1 MVPIFCGLGIMP
13 VFYIDLSNMQQFAI
27 GQRWVSAG
35 ELHLGIGLVLEVEFR
50 TVSIIFPATGETRM
64 YAKQSAPL
72 SRVLFAVGD
81 QITDQDD
88 RILKVLE
95 VENRSDLMFYHCHDQ
110 EGNKVRLSEGKLN
123 NFIKLNHPLQRLLN
137 GQIDK
142 NNLFEL
148 RARTQK
154 IGSNLNQSSLQGLT
168 GCRTSLIDH
177 QIYIAH
183 EVASRFAPR
192 VLLADEVGLGKTIEA
207 GLILHQQLLNERA
220 HRVLIVVPESL
231 MHQWL
236 VEMMRRFNLLFSI
249 FDKERCEALDESHD
263 EFAADALENPFHS
276 EQLVLCSLEFL
287 IQNPSRYQQSL
298 EGDWDMLVVDEAH
311 HLVWEKSQPSI
322 EYQMVE
328 QLAKTIP
335 SVLLLTAT
343 PEQLGKESH
352 FARLRLLDPDRFT
365 DLEHFIADEVQY
377 KPVADIVAALV
388 EGEELNAEQLDY
400 LQQTVSEGDNQFQIQ
415 HIHDAD
421 PEVAQ
426 DARNQLVEHLLDR
439 HGTGRVLFRNTRH
452 VVQGFP
458 GRELLTH
465 ALECPAIYQELYQ
478 GLALEAELTNTQW
491 YLSPEVVLRELS
503 QQTDKWTRV
512 DPRVDWLND
521 FLLSNRNLKVLVI
534 CSSADTVL
542 SLVKALKERSGLS
555 LAAFHE
561 GLSLVDRDRAAAWFA
576 DKETGAQ
583 ALICSEIG
591 SEGRNFQFAHQMVM
605 FDLPANPDLLEQ
617 RIGRLD
623 RIGQTSTIQIH
634 VPYLKGT
641 AQQVML
647 NWLHL
652 GLNAFEQTCPA
663 GHNVYMQMHHEL
675 LQCLA
680 HGDQNHVEFFQRSA
694 DLHDTLNRQVQQGRD
709 RLLEYNSCRPAQ
721 AKILREQAETLY
733 QKLDLSRYIESLY
746 DCYGISYEIQSP
758 GCWVL
763 KPTNTMLARVPGLP
777 DDGMTVTYDREV
789 ALANED
795 VRYLTW
801 EHPFVRTLMDMVQ
814 SSELGNTALLAI
826 KYRAAKPGTMILDC
840 FFRLEISDVQGV
852 QAQRYLP
859 DNLMRYCIDE
869 NGQQH
874 QHNLT
879 PDVIARSSQ
888 FVDIDTA
895 IKVIKS
901 REDVIKNLLQTAETK
916 AAEAMP
922 EKLTQAQQV
931 AHQALQKEVDRLLAL
946 QTINPNVRDEEV
958 EFFRQQ
964 LVQVEQ
970 QIAQANLRLDAVRVL
985 VAV

>member
-1 MVPIFCGLGIMP
+1 
-13 VFYIDLSNMQQFAI
+13 MQQFAV

-81 QITDQDD
+81 QITDQDN
-88 RILKVLE
+88 RELKVE
-95 VENRSDLMFYHCHDQ
+95 DVETKSDIMYYHCVDKSGQ
-110 EGNKVRLSEGKLN
+110 KVRLSEGKLS
-123 NFIKLNHPLQRLLN
+123 NFLKLNHPLQRLLN
-137 GQIDK
+137 GQVDK
-142 NNLFEL
+142 NKWFEV

-154 IGSNLNQSSLQGLT
+154 IASLLTQSSMQGLT

-177 QIYIAH
+177 QMYIAH

-207 GLILHQQLLNERA
+207 GLIMHQQLLNERA
-220 HRVLIVVPESL
+220 NRVLIVVPESL
-231 MHQWL
+231 LHQWL

-249 FDKERCEALDESHD
+249 FDEERCTALDGAD
-263 EFAADALENPFHS
+263 EEHAEDALENPFHS

-287 IQNPSRYQQSL
+287 VNNPHRFAQSL

-311 HLVWEKSQPSI
+311 HLVWEASQPSI
-322 EYQMVE
+322 EYQLVE
-328 QLAKTIP
+328 QLAKQIP

-352 FARLRLLDPDRFT
+352 FARLRLLDPDRFV
-365 DLEHFIADEVQY
+365 DLEHFIADEVNY
-377 KPVADIVAALV
+377 KPIADTVQTLV
-388 EGEELNAEQLDY
+388 ENGELTPAQLTELQAMIG
-400 LQQTVSEGDNQFQIQ
+400 EGDNQFLLESMQ
-415 HIHDAD
+415 DED
-421 PEVAQ
+421 EELAQ
-426 DARNQLVEHLLDR
+426 SARNQLVEHLLDR

-458 GRELLTH
+458 GRELNSY
-465 ALECPAIYQELYQ
+465 ALDCPSVYQELYQ
-478 GLALEAELTNTQW
+478 GLTEDDDAGDSQW
-491 YLSPEVVLRELS
+491 LMSPEIVLRALS
-503 QQTDKWTRV
+503 QNPEKWLSI
-512 DPRVDWLND
+512 DPRVDWLCQ
-521 FLLSNRNLKVLVI
+521 FLQDNRALKVLVI

-542 SLVKALKERSGLS
+542 NLVQAVKDRTGIAM
-555 LAAFHE
+555 AAFHE
-561 GLSLVDRDRAAAWFA
+561 GLSLVERDRAAAWFA
-576 DKETGAQ
+576 DRESGAP

-623 RIGQTSTIQIH
+623 RIGQVSTIQIH
-634 VPYLKGT
+634 VPYLANT

-647 NWLHL
+647 NWLHQ
-652 GLNAFEQTCPA
+652 GLHAFEQTCPA

-680 HGDQNHVEFFQRSA
+680 QGDQDHSDFYQRSA
-694 DLHDTLNRQVQQGRD
+694 ELHDTLNQQVQEGRD
-709 RLLEYNSCRPAQ
+709 RLLEYNSCRPAKAEQ
-721 AKILREQAETLY
+721 LRDKAESLHL
-733 QKLDLSRYIESLY
+733 KLDLARYLETLY
-746 DCYGISYEIQSP
+746 DCYGISYEIQGP

-763 KPTNTMLARVPGLP
+763 KPTNTMISKVPGLP
-777 DDGMTVTYDREV
+777 DDGMTVTYDRQV

-795 VRYLTW
+795 VRFLTW

-814 SSELGNTALLAI
+814 SSELGNTALLAV
-826 KYRAAKPGTMILDC
+826 KYRVAKPGTLILDC
-840 FFRLEISDVQGV
+840 FFRLEVPDIKGT

-859 DNLMRYCIDE
+859 DNLMRLCIDE
-869 NGQQH
+869 SNQLH
-874 QHNLT
+874 QHKLT
-879 PDVIARSSQ
+879 PDVIAQSSQ
-888 FVDIDTA
+888 YVDIDTA

-901 REDVIKNLLQTAETK
+901 REEVIKKLLNRAETK
-916 AAEAMP
+916 ATEAMP
-922 EKLTQAQQV
+922 EKLEKATQAAQ
-931 AHQALQKEVDRLLAL
+931 QALNKEIERLLAL

-958 EFFRQQ
+958 DYFRQQ
-964 LVQVEQ
+964 LTQVEE
-970 QIAQANLRLDAVRVL
+970 QIAQANLRLDAIRVL

>member
-1 MVPIFCGLGIMP
+1 MH
-13 VFYIDLSNMQQFAI
+13 QFAV

-72 SRVLFAVGD
+72 SRVLFTVGD
-81 QITDQDD
+81 HITDQDN
-88 RILKVLE
+88 RELLVEE
-95 VENRSDLMFYHCHDQ
+95 VESRSELMYYHCVDKSGH
-110 EGNKVRLSEGKLN
+110 KVRLSEGKLS
-123 NFIKLNHPLQRLLN
+123 NFLKLNHPLQRLLN
-137 GQIDK
+137 GQVD
-142 NNLFEL
+142 NNKWFEL

-154 IGSNLNQSSLQGLT
+154 ITSLLTQSSMQGLT

-177 QIYIAH
+177 QMYIAH

-207 GLILHQQLLNERA
+207 GLIMHQQLLNECAQRI
-220 HRVLIVVPESL
+220 LIVVPESL
-231 MHQWL
+231 LHQWL
-236 VEMMRRFNLLFSI
+236 VEMMRRFNLLFSV
-249 FDKERCEALDESHD
+249 FDEERCAALDGTD
-263 EFAADALENPFHS
+263 EAHAEDALENPFHS

-287 IQNPSRYQQSL
+287 VDNPHRFAQSL
-298 EGDWDMLVVDEAH
+298 EGEWDMLVVDEAH
-311 HLVWEKSQPSI
+311 HLVWEAAQPSI
-322 EYQMVE
+322 EYQLVE
-328 QLAKTIP
+328 QLAKIIP

-352 FARLRLLDPDRFT
+352 FARLRLLDPDRFV
-365 DLEHFIADEVQY
+365 DLQHFIADEVNY
-377 KPVADIVAALV
+377 KPIADIVQALV
-388 EGEELNAEQLDY
+388 ENDELNDEQMSE
-400 LQQTVSEGDNQFQIQ
+400 LQSTVGEGDNQFLIENMQ
-415 HIHDAD
+415 DAD
-421 PEVAQ
+421 EELAQ
-426 DARNQLVEHLLDR
+426 TARNQLVEHLLDR

-458 GRELLTH
+458 GRQLNPY
-465 ALECPAIYQELYQ
+465 ALDCPPVYQELYQ
-478 GLALEAELTNTQW
+478 GLAENQDASDRQW
-491 YLSPEVVLRELS
+491 LLSPEMVLRALS
-503 QQTDKWTRV
+503 QNSQKWTSI
-512 DPRVDWLND
+512 DPRVDWLCQ
-521 FLLSNRNLKVLVI
+521 FLQGHRALKVLVI

-542 SLVKALKERSGLS
+542 SLVQAVKERTGIA

-561 GLSLVDRDRAAAWFA
+561 GLSLVERDRAAAWFA
-576 DKETGAQ
+576 DREAGAP

-623 RIGQTSTIQIH
+623 RIGQVSTIQIH
-634 VPYLKGT
+634 VPYLAHT

-647 NWLHL
+647 NWLHQ

-663 GHNVYMQMHHEL
+663 GHNVYMQMQHEL
-675 LQCLA
+675 LQCLYNGEQD
-680 HGDQNHVEFFQRSA
+680 HSEFYQRSA
-694 DLHDTLNRQVQQGRD
+694 ELHDTLNQQVQQGRD
-709 RLLEYNSCRPAQ
+709 RLLEYNSCRPARAEQ
-721 AKILREQAETLY
+721 LRDQAETLHR
-733 QKLDLSRYIESLY
+733 KLDLARYIELLY
-746 DCYGISYEIQSP
+746 DCYGIGYEIRSS
-758 GCWVL
+758 GCWIL

-777 DDGMTVTYDREV
+777 DDGMTVTYDRQI

-801 EHPFVRTLMDMVQ
+801 EHPFVRTLMDMML
-814 SSELGNTALLAI
+814 SSELGNTALLAV
-826 KYRAAKPGTMILDC
+826 KYRAARPGTLILDC
-840 FFRLEISDVQGV
+840 FFRLEVADIKGA

-859 DNLMRYCIDE
+859 DNLMRLCIDE
-869 NGQQH
+869 NNQLHQQ
-874 QHNLT
+874 NLT
-879 PDVIARSSQ
+879 PDVIAQSSQ
-888 FVDIDTA
+888 YVDIDTA

-901 REDVIKNLLQTAETK
+901 REDVIKKLLNNAELK

-922 EKLTQAQQV
+922 EKLKQARQSAQQ
-931 AHQALQKEVDRLLAL
+931 ALNKEVDRLLAL

-958 EFFRQQ
+958 DFFRNQ
-964 LVQVEQ
+964 LALVEQ

>member
-1 MVPIFCGLGIMP
+1 MH
-13 VFYIDLSNMQQFAI
+13 QFAV

-64 YAKQSAPL
+64 YAKHSAPL
-72 SRVLFAVGD
+72 SRVMFAAGD
-81 QITDQDD
+81 QITDQDN
-88 RILKVLE
+88 RELKVLE
-95 VENRSDLMFYHCHDQ
+95 VESKSDLLYYHCVDKSGQ
-110 EGNKVRLSEGKLN
+110 PVRLSEGKLS
-123 NFIKLNHPLQRLLN
+123 NFLKLNHPLQRLLN
-137 GQIDK
+137 GQVDK
-142 NNLFEL
+142 NKWFEL

-154 IGSNLNQSSLQGLT
+154 INSLLTQSSLQGLT

-177 QIYIAH
+177 QLYIAH

-207 GLILHQQLLNERA
+207 GLIIHQQLLNERA
-220 HRVLIVVPESL
+220 NRVLVVVPESL
-231 MHQWL
+231 LHQWL

-249 FDKERCEALDESHD
+249 FDEARCNAMDGEDHELSDSS
-263 EFAADALENPFHS
+263 LENPFFS

-287 IQNPSRYQQSL
+287 VENPQRFAQSL

-311 HLVWEKSQPSI
+311 HLVWEADHPSI
-322 EYQMVE
+322 EYQLVE
-328 QLAKTIP
+328 QLANTIP

-352 FARLRLLDPDRFT
+352 FARLRLLDPDRFV
-365 DLEHFIADEVQY
+365 DLEHFIADEINY
-377 KPVADIVAALV
+377 KPVADIVEALLQ
-388 EGEELNAEQLDY
+388 GETLNAEQMQQ
-400 LQQTVSEGDNQFQIQ
+400 LQKTVSEGDNQQQIELMQ
-415 HIHDAD
+415 SEDEALA
-421 PEVAQ
+421 EQ
-426 DARNQLVEHLLDR
+426 ARQQLVEHLLDR
-439 HGTGRVLFRNTRH
+439 HGPGRVLFRNTRH

-458 GRELLTH
+458 ARQLNSY
-465 ALECPAIYQELYQ
+465 ALECPPVYQELYQ
-478 GLALEAELTNTQW
+478 ELRENRDEGETQW
-491 YLSPEVVLRELS
+491 LLSPEIVLRALS
-503 QQTDKWTRV
+503 QNAQKWTTI
-512 DPRVDWLND
+512 DPRVDWLCR
-521 FLLSNRNLKVLVI
+521 FLQENRALKVLVI
-534 CSSADTVL
+534 CSSAETVL
-542 SLVKALKERSGLS
+542 SLVQAIKDKTGIA

-561 GLSLVDRDRAAAWFA
+561 GLSLVERDRAAAWFA
-576 DKETGAQ
+576 DRETGAP

-623 RIGQTSTIQIH
+623 RIGQMSTIQIH
-634 VPYLKGT
+634 VPYLANT

-647 NWLHL
+647 NWLHQ

-680 HGDQNHVEFFQRSA
+680 EGDSDHTDFYQRSVE
-694 DLHDTLNRQVQQGRD
+694 LHDALNLQVQQGRD
-709 RLLEYNSCRPAQ
+709 RLLEYNSCRPAR
-721 AKILREQAETLY
+721 AAELREQAESLY
-733 QKLDLSRYIESLY
+733 LKLDLSRFIESLY

-763 KPTNTMLARVPGLP
+763 KPTNTMISKIPGLP

-795 VRYLTW
+795 VRFLTW
-801 EHPFVRTLMDMVQ
+801 EHPFVRTLLDMVV

-826 KYRAAKPGTMILDC
+826 KYRAAKPGTLILDC
-840 FFRLEISDVQGV
+840 FFRLEIADIKGA

-859 DNLMRYCIDE
+859 DNLMRLCIDE
-869 NGQQH
+869 NGQLH
-874 QHNLT
+874 QQNLT
-879 PDVIARSSQ
+879 PDVIAKTAQ
-888 FVDIDTA
+888 FVDIDTS

-901 REDVIKNLLQTAETK
+901 REDMIKKLLNKAEAS

-922 EKLTQAQQV
+922 GKLEQAQKAAQ
-931 AHQALQKEVDRLLAL
+931 QALNKEVERLQAL

-958 EFFRQQ
+958 DFFRQQ
-964 LVQVEQ
+964 LLQVEQ

>member
-1 MVPIFCGLGIMP
+1 
-13 VFYIDLSNMQQFAI
+13 MQQFAV

-81 QITDQDD
+81 QITDQNN
-88 RILKVLE
+88 RELKVE
-95 VENRSDLMFYHCHDQ
+95 HVESKSDLMYYHCVDDSGQ
-110 EGNKVRLSEGKLN
+110 QVRLSEGKLS
-123 NFIKLNHPLQRLLN
+123 NFLKLNHPLQRLLN
-137 GQIDK
+137 GQVDK
-142 NNLFEL
+142 NKWFEV

-154 IGSNLNQSSLQGLT
+154 IASLLTQSSMQGLT

-177 QIYIAH
+177 QMYIAH

-207 GLILHQQLLNERA
+207 GLIMHQQLLNERA
-220 HRVLIVVPESL
+220 NRVLIVVPESL
-231 MHQWL
+231 LHQWL
-236 VEMMRRFNLLFSI
+236 VEMMRRFNLLFSV
-249 FDKERCEALDESHD
+249 FDEERCAALDGTD
-263 EFAADALENPFHS
+263 EEHIEDALENPFHS

-287 IQNPSRYQQSL
+287 VNNPQRFDQSL

-311 HLVWEKSQPSI
+311 HLVWEASEPSI
-322 EYQMVE
+322 EYQLVE
-328 QLAKTIP
+328 QLAKIIP

-352 FARLRLLDPDRFT
+352 FARLRLLDPDRFV
-365 DLEHFIADEVQY
+365 DLEHFIADEVNY
-377 KPVADIVAALV
+377 KPIADVVQALV
-388 EGEELNAEQLDY
+388 ENDELNDEQMRE
-400 LQQTVSEGDNQFQIQ
+400 LQSTVGEGDNQFLIEEMQDI
-415 HIHDAD
+415 DD
-421 PEVAQ
+421 ELAQ
-426 DARNQLVEHLLDR
+426 SARNQLVEHLLDR

-458 GRELLTH
+458 GRELNSY
-465 ALECPAIYQELYQ
+465 ALDCPPVYQELYQ
-478 GLALEAELTNTQW
+478 GLTEDDAGDSQW
-491 YLSPEVVLRELS
+491 LLSPEMVLRALS
-503 QQTDKWTRV
+503 QNPEKWV
-512 DPRVDWLND
+512 SIDPRVDWLCQ
-521 FLLSNRNLKVLVI
+521 FLQDKRALKVLVI
-534 CSSADTVL
+534 CSSAETVL
-542 SLVKALKERSGLS
+542 SLVQAVKERTGIALG
-555 LAAFHE
+555 AFHE
-561 GLSLVDRDRAAAWFA
+561 GLSLVERDRAAAWFA
-576 DKETGAQ
+576 DREAGAP

-605 FDLPANPDLLEQ
+605 FDLPSNPDLLEQ

-623 RIGQTSTIQIH
+623 RIGQVSTIQIH
-634 VPYLKGT
+634 VPYLANT

-647 NWLHL
+647 NWLHQ

-680 HGDQNHVEFFQRSA
+680 NSEQDHTEFYQRSA
-694 DLHDTLNRQVQQGRD
+694 ALHDTLNLQVQQGRD
-709 RLLEYNSCRPAQ
+709 RLLEYNSCRPAKAEQ
-721 AKILREQAETLY
+721 LRDKAESLHL
-733 QKLDLSRYIESLY
+733 KLDLARYIESLY
-746 DCYGISYEIQSP
+746 DCYGISYEIQSA

-763 KPTNTMLARVPGLP
+763 KPTNTMIAKVPGLP
-777 DDGMTVTYDREV
+777 DDGMTVTYDRQV

-814 SSELGNTALLAI
+814 SSELGNTALLAV

-840 FFRLEISDVQGV
+840 FFRLEVADIKGA

-859 DNLMRYCIDE
+859 DNLMRLCIDE
-869 NGQQH
+869 NNQLH
-874 QHNLT
+874 QHKLT
-879 PDVIARSSQ
+879 PDVIAQSSQ
-888 FVDIDTA
+888 YVDIDTA

-901 REDVIKNLLQTAETK
+901 REDVIKKLLSKAEVK

-922 EKLTQAQQV
+922 EKLAQAQRAAQ
-931 AHQALQKEVDRLLAL
+931 QALNKEIERLLAL

-958 EFFRQQ
+958 DFFRQQ
-964 LVQVEQ
+964 LQLVEQ

-985 VAV
+985 VAI

>member
-1 MVPIFCGLGIMP
+1 MH
-13 VFYIDLSNMQQFAI
+13 QFAV

-64 YAKQSAPL
+64 YAKHSAPL
-72 SRVLFAVGD
+72 SRVMFAVGD
-81 QITDQDD
+81 QITDQDN
-88 RILKVLE
+88 RELKVLE
-95 VENRSDLMFYHCHDQ
+95 VESKSDLLYYHCVDQ
-110 EGNKVRLSEGKLN
+110 SGQPVRLSEGKLS
-123 NFIKLNHPLQRLLN
+123 NFLKLNHPLQRLLN
-137 GQIDK
+137 GQVDK
-142 NNLFEL
+142 NKWFEL

-154 IGSNLNQSSLQGLT
+154 ISSLLTQSSLQGLT

-177 QIYIAH
+177 QLYIAH

-207 GLILHQQLLNERA
+207 GLIIHQQLLNERA
-220 HRVLIVVPESL
+220 NRVLVVVPESL
-231 MHQWL
+231 LHQWL

-249 FDKERCEALDESHD
+249 FDEARCNALDGEDHELS
-263 EFAADALENPFHS
+263 ASSLENPFFS

-287 IQNPSRYQQSL
+287 VQNPQRFAQSL

-311 HLVWEKSQPSI
+311 HLVWEADHPSI
-322 EYQMVE
+322 EYQLVE
-328 QLAKTIP
+328 QLANTIP

-352 FARLRLLDPDRFT
+352 FARLRLLDPDRFV
-365 DLEHFIADEVQY
+365 DLEHFIADEVNY
-377 KPVADIVAALV
+377 KPVADIVEALLQ
-388 EGEELNAEQLDY
+388 GEILNADQMQQL
-400 LQQTVSEGDNQFQIQ
+400 QKTVSEGDNQRQI
-415 HIHDAD
+415 
-421 PEVAQ
+421 ELMQ
-426 DARNQLVEHLLDR
+426 DEDEELAEQARQQLVEHLLDR
-439 HGTGRVLFRNTRH
+439 HGPGRVLFRNTRH

-458 GRELLTH
+458 ARQLNSY
-465 ALECPAIYQELYQ
+465 ALECPPVYLELYQELRENREE
-478 GLALEAELTNTQW
+478 GDTQW
-491 YLSPEVVLRELS
+491 LLSPEIVLRALS
-503 QQTDKWTRV
+503 QNAQKWTTI
-512 DPRVDWLND
+512 DPRVDWLCR
-521 FLLSNRNLKVLVI
+521 FLQENRALKVLVI
-534 CSSADTVL
+534 CSSAETVL
-542 SLVKALKERSGLS
+542 SLVHAVKDKTGIA

-561 GLSLVDRDRAAAWFA
+561 GLSLVERDRAAAWFA
-576 DKETGAQ
+576 DRETGAP

-623 RIGQTSTIQIH
+623 RIGQMSTIQIH
-634 VPYLKGT
+634 VPYLANT

-647 NWLHL
+647 NWLHQ

-675 LQCLA
+675 LQCLFD
-680 HGDQNHVEFFQRSA
+680 GDRDHADFYQRSFE
-694 DLHDTLNRQVQQGRD
+694 LHDALNLQVQQGRD
-709 RLLEYNSCRPAQ
+709 RLLEYNSCRPAR
-721 AKILREQAETLY
+721 AAELREQAEKLY
-733 QKLDLSRYIESLY
+733 LKLDLARFIESLY
-746 DCYGISYEIQSP
+746 DCYGISYEIRSP

-763 KPTNTMLARVPGLP
+763 KPTNTMISKIPGLP
-777 DDGMTVTYDREV
+777 DDGMTVTYDRAV

-795 VRYLTW
+795 VRFLTW
-801 EHPFVRTLMDMVQ
+801 EHPFVRTLLDMVL

-826 KYRAAKPGTMILDC
+826 KYRAANPGTLILDC
-840 FFRLEISDVQGV
+840 FFRLEIADVKGA

-859 DNLMRYCIDE
+859 DNLMRLCIDE
-869 NGQQH
+869 NGQLH

-879 PDVIARSSQ
+879 PDVIAKTAQ
-888 FVDIDTA
+888 FVDIDTS

-901 REDVIKNLLQTAETK
+901 REDIIKKLLNKAEAN

-922 EKLTQAQQV
+922 AKLEQAQKAAQ
-931 AHQALQKEVDRLLAL
+931 QALNREIERLQAL

-958 EFFRQQ
+958 DFFRQQ
-964 LVQVEQ
+964 LLQVEQ

>member
-1 MVPIFCGLGIMP
+1 MH
-13 VFYIDLSNMQQFAI
+13 QFAV

-64 YAKQSAPL
+64 YAKHSAPL
-72 SRVLFAVGD
+72 SRVMFAVGD
-81 QITDQDD
+81 QITDQDN
-88 RILKVLE
+88 RELKVLE
-95 VENRSDLMFYHCHDQ
+95 VESKSDLLYYHCVDQ
-110 EGNKVRLSEGKLN
+110 SGQPVRLSEGKLS
-123 NFIKLNHPLQRLLN
+123 NFLKLNHPLQRLLN
-137 GQIDK
+137 GQVDK
-142 NNLFEL
+142 NKWFEL

-154 IGSNLNQSSLQGLT
+154 ISSLLTQSSLQGLT

-177 QIYIAH
+177 QLYIAH

-207 GLILHQQLLNERA
+207 GLIIHQQLLNERA
-220 HRVLIVVPESL
+220 NRVLVVVPESL
-231 MHQWL
+231 LHQWL

-249 FDKERCEALDESHD
+249 FDEARCNALDGEDHELS
-263 EFAADALENPFHS
+263 ASSLENPFFS

-287 IQNPSRYQQSL
+287 VQNPQRFAQSL
-298 EGDWDMLVVDEAH
+298 AGDWDMLVVDEAH
-311 HLVWEKSQPSI
+311 HLVWEADHPSI
-322 EYQMVE
+322 EYQLVE
-328 QLAKTIP
+328 QLANTIP

-352 FARLRLLDPDRFT
+352 FARLRLLDPDRFV
-365 DLEHFIADEVQY
+365 DLEHFIADEVNY
-377 KPVADIVAALV
+377 KPVADIVEALLQ
-388 EGEELNAEQLDY
+388 GEALNSDQMQQL
-400 LQQTVSEGDNQFQIQ
+400 QKTVSEGDNQQQI
-415 HIHDAD
+415 
-421 PEVAQ
+421 ELMQ
-426 DARNQLVEHLLDR
+426 DEDEELAEQARQQLVEHLLDR
-439 HGTGRVLFRNTRH
+439 HGPGRVLFRNTRH

-458 GRELLTH
+458 ARQLNSY
-465 ALECPAIYQELYQ
+465 ALECPAVYLELYH
-478 GLALEAELTNTQW
+478 ELRENREEGDTQW
-491 YLSPEVVLRELS
+491 LLSPEIVLRALS
-503 QQTDKWTRV
+503 QNAQKWTTI
-512 DPRVDWLND
+512 DPRVDWLCR
-521 FLLSNRNLKVLVI
+521 FLQENRALKVLVI
-534 CSSADTVL
+534 CSSAETVL
-542 SLVKALKERSGLS
+542 SLVQAVKDKTGIA

-561 GLSLVDRDRAAAWFA
+561 GLSLVERDRAAAWFA
-576 DKETGAQ
+576 DRETGAP

-623 RIGQTSTIQIH
+623 RIGQMSSIQIH
-634 VPYLKGT
+634 VPYLANT

-647 NWLHL
+647 NWLHQ

-675 LQCLA
+675 LQCLFD
-680 HGDQNHVEFFQRSA
+680 GDRDHADFYQRSFE
-694 DLHDTLNRQVQQGRD
+694 LHDALNLQVQQGRD
-709 RLLEYNSCRPAQ
+709 RLLEYNSCRPAR
-721 AKILREQAETLY
+721 AAELREQAEKLY
-733 QKLDLSRYIESLY
+733 LKLDLARFIESLY
-746 DCYGISYEIQSP
+746 DCYGISYEIRSP

-763 KPTNTMLARVPGLP
+763 KPTNTMISKIPGLP
-777 DDGMTVTYDREV
+777 DDGMTVTYDRAV

-795 VRYLTW
+795 VRFLTW
-801 EHPFVRTLMDMVQ
+801 EHPFVRTLLDMVL

-826 KYRAAKPGTMILDC
+826 KYRAANPGTLILDC
-840 FFRLEISDVQGV
+840 FFRLEIADVKGA

-859 DNLMRYCIDE
+859 DNLMRLCIDE
-869 NGQQH
+869 NGQLH

-879 PDVIARSSQ
+879 PDVIAKTAQ
-888 FVDIDTA
+888 FVDIDTS

-901 REDVIKNLLQTAETK
+901 REDIIKKLLNKAEAN

-922 EKLTQAQQV
+922 AKLEQAQKAAQ
-931 AHQALQKEVDRLLAL
+931 QALNREIERLQAL

-958 EFFRQQ
+958 DFFRQQ
-964 LVQVEQ
+964 LLQVEQ